1 MPYTLTKGLLWFALA
16 LLLGIVIGW
25 LLRSI
30 RATGQLRAAR
40 HARHDSTELERLRGR
55 PANVDPAMA
64 ERDRLEAELA
74 AVAGTDVPVPVDPP
88 DDAIDSGTEAAI
100 DGRVPADEPPHEHE
114 HEHGAIEAIAVA
126 PSEPEPEPD
135 PLTAVDGID
144 PATAE
149 LCRRIGIHGL
159 ADLATTEVSLLRTML
174 ADAGPPFDGY
184 QPDGWPEQAALLV
197 QGDDAPS
204 E

>member
-30 RATGQLRAAR
+30 RATSQLRAAR
-40 HARHDSTELERLRGR
+40 HARHDSAEAERHRSR
-55 PANVDPAMA
+55 PADNGTPLAEPHAPGEVAVDA
-64 ERDRLEAELA
+64 DA
-74 AVAGTDVPVPVDPP
+74 ATPDPP
-88 DDAIDSGTEAAI
+88 DDAIDAGTEATI
-100 DGRVPADEPPHEHE
+100 DGRVPADEPPAEHD
-114 HEHGAIEAIAVA
+114 AATPDDDVA
-126 PSEPEPEPD
+126 GPAEPD

-144 PATAE
+144 AATAE
-149 LCRRIGIHGL
+149 LCRRIGIHNL
-159 ADLATTEVSLLRTML
+159 ADLAHTEVSLLRTML

-184 QPDGWPEQAALLV
+184 QPDGWPARAAELER
-197 QGDDAPS
+197 GDDELA